1 MNMTYEEYLS
11 KNKQNRNWIWILMVV
26 LIIVLIW
33 AFSGISGTGGS
44 GNTSVIARNMIRGLL
59 NPDRELLLNFQRGVP
74 YLLFETIAI
83 AFLGTIIGGVF
94 AIPLAFLSSRNV
106 VPKVISS
113 FSKVVAIGI
122 RTIPSLVYGL
132 MFIRVTGPGPFAGV
146 MTMSVISIGMLTKLF
161 TDAIEDID
169 EGVVDALESM
179 GFTTWEKIRHGIIPQ
194 LNAAFLST
202 ILYRF
207 DMNLR
212 DATTLGL
219 VGAGGIGAPLTF
231 AINAYSWNE
240 VGAILLGLIVMVLL
254 IEAFS
259 TRVRKKIMYG

>member
-11 KNKQNRNWIWILMVV
+11 KNKQNRNWIWILTIA

-44 GNTSVIARNMIRGLL
+44 GNTSVIARNMIQGLL
-59 NPDRELLLNFQRGVP
+59 NPDRELLLNFQQGVP

-83 AFLGTIIGGVF
+83 AFLGTIIGGIF

-106 VPKVISS
+106 VPKAISS
-113 FSKVVAIGI
+113 FSKVIAIGI

>member
-11 KNKQNRNWIWILMVV
+11 KNKPNRNWIWILTVM
-26 LIIVLIW
+26 LIVVLIW

-44 GNTSVIARNMIRGLL
+44 GNTSVIARNMIRGLV
-59 NPDRELLLNFQRGVP
+59 NPDRDLLFNFQQGVP

-106 VPKVISS
+106 VPKVVSS
-113 FSKVVAIGI
+113 VTKVLAIGI

-169 EGVVDALESM
+169 EGVVEALESM

-231 AINAYSWNE
+231 AINGYSWSE
-240 VGAILLGLIVMVLL
+240 VGAILLGLIIMVLL
-254 IEAFS
+254 IETFS
-259 TRVRKKIMYG
+259 TRIRKKIMYG